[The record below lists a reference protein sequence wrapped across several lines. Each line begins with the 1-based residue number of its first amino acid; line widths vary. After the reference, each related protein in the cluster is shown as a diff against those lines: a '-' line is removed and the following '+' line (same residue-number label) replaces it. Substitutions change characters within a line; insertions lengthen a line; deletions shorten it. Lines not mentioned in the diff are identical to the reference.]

1 MVAWLV
7 GAVGHVTPPS
17 LLPNLKLG
25 FFLPT
30 HLPSTCPGFR
40 QDCLKGKP
48 VGGSS
53 PVVNF
58 LPMSLPWLQAE
69 LGASVQFGGAG
80 VGCDYG
86 CSSKI

>member
-7 GAVGHVTPPS
+7 GAGGHVSPPL

-30 HLPSTCPGFR
+30 HLPSTWPGFR
-40 QDCLKGKP
+40 RDFLKGKP

-53 PVVNF
+53 PVVKF

-69 LGASVQFGGAG
+69 LGASVQFGGG
-80 VGCDYG
+80 RGG
-86 CSSKI
+86 L